1 MRCLHFLSHVLL
13 FLALAGCQ
21 RPVSSA
27 TAALGPAATTETT
40 AEKPAVVFLTFRVVA
55 AGAGQPARITL
66 LRSQAAP
73 GRLKATTAP
82 TPSTDADHLAVRLL
96 DAAGQP
102 LGTAT
107 VVEHPLRKSVEY
119 TDEKQQLGRRVVSLP
134 EAEFFVRLSLPAQAT
149 QVRVEEVAAATA
161 TVIASTSFPLLP

>member
-1 MRCLHFLSHVLL
+1 M
-13 FLALAGCQ
+13 
-21 RPVSSA
+21 SSA
-27 TAALGPAATTETT
+27 TAALGPAATETT

-55 AGAGQPARITL
+55 TGAGQAARITL

-73 GRLKATTAP
+73 GRLKAAP
-82 TPSTDADHLAVRLL
+82 APPTSADYLAVRLL

-161 TVIASTSFPLLP
+161 TVIASTSFSLQP